1 MFRYNISNVEE
12 DNVFLRIYLSYY
24 GKHIALPR
32 YSIKIAFTYD
42 TLKAQPTLEAYI
54 DTYLKVVGNEFMRVL
69 SIELEDTNFS
79 EICSDI
85 KKEIL
90 SKYE

>member
-1 MFRYNISNVEE
+1 MFRYSISNINE

-69 SIELEDTNFS
+69 DIELENTNFA
-79 EICSDI
+79 EVCADI

-90 SKYE
+90 NN

>member
-1 MFRYNISNVEE
+1 MFRYEIFNSIE

-24 GKHIALPR
+24 GQHIALPR

-42 TLKAQPTLEAYI
+42 VLKEQPSLEAYI
-54 DTYLKVVGNEFMRVL
+54 DSYLNIVGKEFMRVL
-69 SIELEDTNFS
+69 DIELEDTNFA
-79 EICSDI
+79 EVRTDI

>member
-1 MFRYNISNVEE
+1 MFRYEIFNDIE

-24 GKHIALPR
+24 GRNIALPR

-42 TLKAQPTLEAYI
+42 VLKEQPSLEKYI
-54 DTYLKVVGNEFMRVL
+54 DSYLNIVGKEFMRVL
-69 SIELEDTNFS
+69 DIELENTNFVDA
-79 EICSDI
+79 CSNI

-90 SKYE
+90 NK